1 MMPRSDETLWTNFET
16 AFTDTFTDTVKKE
29 DAYQKLKH
37 LKMKDEL
44 VDNYIMTFNSLAAKA
59 GWELD
64 NKGTIDAFHSGLHPR
79 TLNAIMN

>member
-1 MMPRSDETLWTNFET
+1 MPQSDEMLWTNFET
-16 AFTDTFTDTVKKE
+16 AFTDAFTDTAKKE

-44 VDNYIMTFNSLAAKA
+44 IDNYIMAFNSLAAKA
-59 GWELD
+59 GWELS
-64 NKGTIDAFHSGLHPR
+64 NKGTIDAFCSGLCPG